1 MIRCL
6 TALALMAAFAAPA
19 LAAQPFRVGERWD
32 WQLTEP
38 LDLSRKVA
46 VLDLHPE
53 LVKTADIGKL
63 KARGIRTICYVSV
76 GTVEKTS
83 PDSQAFPKAVIGKV
97 YGDWPDERFLD
108 IRRHDVLLPIMKARF
123 QACKAKGFDAIE
135 PDNMDVHDNDSG
147 FPLKAADTR
156 RYVLALAGIAHGLG
170 LAIAQKNV
178 PEMTADFVSTLDF
191 VITESCYQDRWC
203 DRVKAYPQRGK
214 PVFDAEYSDRSIDFA
229 AACKAAGRDRISM
242 ILKDRHLTRA
252 VKFCP
257 AN

>member
-135 PDNMDVHDNDSG
+135 P
-147 FPLKAADTR
+147 
-156 RYVLALAGIAHGLG
+156 AGIAHGLG
-170 LAIAQKNV
+170 LAVAQKNV